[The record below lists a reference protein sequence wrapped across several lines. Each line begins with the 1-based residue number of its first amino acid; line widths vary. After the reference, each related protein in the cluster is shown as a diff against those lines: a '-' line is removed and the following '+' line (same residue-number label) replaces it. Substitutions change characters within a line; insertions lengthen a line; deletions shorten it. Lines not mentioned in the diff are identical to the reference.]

1 MLRNTA
7 IGLAAA
13 ASLSLGAAALTPA
26 LAESQTPQGY
36 INVNYAPCTENP
48 EGKDCPGSLAPIS
61 PQSSSEHAPA
71 KHVVHAHNYRA
82 PRPTTKG

>member
-7 IGLAAA
+7 IGLAAVA
-13 ASLSLGAAALTPA
+13 LTLTAAALQPA
-26 LAESQTPQGY
+26 SA
-36 INVNYAPCTENP
+36 NYAPCTENP
-48 EGKDCPGSLAPIS
+48 EADGCPGSLAPIS
-61 PQSSSEHAPA
+61 PQSSSERAPA

>member
-7 IGLAAA
+7 IGLAAV
-13 ASLSLGAAALTPA
+13 ASLSLGAAALSPA
-26 LAESQTPQGY
+26 FA
-36 INVNYAPCTENP
+36 NYAPCTEDP
-48 EGKDCPGSLAPIS
+48 ESKGCPGSLAPIS
-61 PQSSSEHAPA
+61 PQGSSERAPA